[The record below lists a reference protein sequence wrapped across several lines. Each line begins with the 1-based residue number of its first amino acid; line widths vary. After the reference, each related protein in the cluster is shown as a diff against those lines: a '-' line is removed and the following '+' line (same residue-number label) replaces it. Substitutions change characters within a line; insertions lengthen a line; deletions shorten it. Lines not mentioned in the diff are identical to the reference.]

1 MGTIHSS
8 KSRQNSKKIMAND
21 DKFYKYSC
29 LITLIAVGVC
39 FVIAMHSYTYIG
51 DDLSYIS
58 RWDSAVEKEG
68 ILAYP
73 YFCATHWLDTNGRM
87 ANMLTPFFLSIIPK
101 SIVDILMGIFI
112 CTLIYLII
120 YHSNHLFKH
129 NNVKTL
135 FSPTSVMIIAIV
147 IFTLPWWDYLL
158 LYDCWL
164 NYPIAALMGLS
175 IVAILC
181 IGRKLSGSSIF
192 FITIYSFLCGAMHE
206 ACGVAIAFGIAVQYF
221 FNRYHFNHNRK
232 IIAVSFVLGAI
243 FVVLSPAIWHRFNH
257 SNTDSNIF
265 NTLIYHNFYLLI
277 LLFLIVIICTNKSK
291 RQNLMSLLTNSNFI
305 LFFTAALISCIFST
319 ISGIP
324 GRSGFFTQIFS
335 VIAIFILINTNF
347 KFSRNRFTKFTTMI
361 ICSAVILH
369 CCGFAFYQTITG
381 KELKQ
386 AISEYSQSEDGIIYM
401 DYTRDNEIPLWTLHK
416 VIGVPDDDDLWIR
429 FSIEKF
435 HSDCNKK
442 MIILPKSF
450 NPIVTSSCDVDI
462 KHNNFLLTTHK
473 PNNIDTVITAE
484 KLKLLLVDN
493 ENLKTTTSQ
502 LSKYDRYVVTPF
514 EKDSI
519 SMYFI
524 SPLDIDP
531 GN

>member
-1 MGTIHSS
+1 
-8 KSRQNSKKIMAND
+8 MAND
-21 DKFYKYSC
+21 TKFYKYCC
-29 LITLIAVGVC
+29 LITLIVVGIC
-39 FVIAMHSYTYIG
+39 FVVAMHSYTYIG

-73 YFCATHWLDTNGRM
+73 YFCTTHWLDTNGRM

-101 SIVDILMGIFI
+101 SMVDILMGIFI
-112 CTLIYLII
+112 CTLICMII
-120 YHSNHLFKH
+120 YHSNHIFNH

-135 FSPTSVMIIAIV
+135 FSSTSVITIAIV

-175 IVAILC
+175 IVAILSSD
-181 IGRKLSGSSIF
+181 RKLSGISIF

-221 FNRYHFNHNRK
+221 FNRHHFRYNRK

-243 FVVLSPAIWHRFNH
+243 FVVLSPAIWHRFN
-257 SNTDSNIF
+257 NNNADSNIF

-277 LLFLIVIICTNKSK
+277 LLFLTVYICSIKSK
-291 RQNLMSLLTNSNFI
+291 RQNFMPLLTDSNFI

-335 VIAIFILINTNF
+335 VIAIFILINANF
-347 KFSRNRFTKFTTMI
+347 KFSRNRFIKFITLI
-361 ICSAVILH
+361 ICSAIILH
-369 CCGFAFYQTITG
+369 CSGFAFYQTIAG
-381 KELKQ
+381 NELKQ

-401 DYTRDNEIPLWTLHK
+401 DYTRDKEIPLWTLHK

-435 HSDCNKK
+435 HSDCRKK
-442 MIILPKSF
+442 MIILPKTF
-450 NPIVTSSCDVDI
+450 HPIITSSCNIDI
-462 KHNNFLLTTHK
+462 KNGDFLLTTHK
-473 PNNIDTVITAE
+473 PNDIDTIITAE
-484 KLKLLLVDN
+484 KLNLLLIN
-493 ENLKTTTSQ
+493 TENLKTISSLTG
-502 LSKYDRYVVTPF
+502 KYDRYVVTPF
-514 EKDSI
+514 VKDSI
-519 SMYFI
+519 PMYFI
-524 SPLDIDP
+524 SPLEIDP